1 MSQRQINEIFDRI
14 RFDNSDIKILE
25 EIYSRIKSIA
35 EFIDAAAPDSAEK
48 TLAFRK
54 LHEAA
59 MYSGR
64 AISQKEK
71 YKKHVNES

>member
-1 MSQRQINEIFDRI
+1 MSQVNEIFGRV
-14 RFDNSDIKILE
+14 RFDPPDVAILD
-25 EIYSRIKSIA
+25 EIYSKIKTVA
-35 EFIDAAAPDSAEK
+35 EFIDSAAPDSPEK

-54 LHEAA
+54 MQEAA

-71 YKKHVNES
+71 YKRR